1 MVEGEGQGTF
11 LSTLRHPWRP
21 SGGPGTNRGQASQAG
36 TGSTL
41 LPCPTLSQTQRTVFC
56 PLPGSMGQSF
66 VCDLGVLLRRP
77 AGGSVFSSQSCFPLQ
92 RHHEQSK
99 DSQHLLPFHHLL
111 SPLQHAL
118 STSLRQ
124 ECSGPDNS
132 DEDPDVPDL
141 RSSHLHVRKTQ
152 KQVLIQDP

>member
-1 MVEGEGQGTF
+1 MVEGGQGTF
-11 LSTLRHPWRP
+11 LSTLHHPWRP
-21 SGGPGTNRGQASQAG
+21 SGGRGTNRVPASQAG

-41 LPCPTLSQTQRTVFC
+41 LPCPVLSQTQRTVFC
-56 PLPGSMGQSF
+56 PLPESTGQSF

-77 AGGSVFSSQSCFPLQ
+77 AGVSVFSQSCFPLQ
-92 RHHEQSK
+92 RHREQSK
-99 DSQHLLPFHHLL
+99 DSQHLLPFHYLL

-124 ECSGPDNS
+124 ECFGPDNS

-141 RSSHLHVRKTQ
+141 RSSCLHVGKTQ
-152 KQVLIQDP
+152 EQVLIQDP